1 MTNQQVGLARSK
13 RDDFV
18 SLKGIDYI
26 ELYVGNARQAA
37 HFYRTAFGFHPV
49 AYAGLE
55 TGERD
60 CASFVMEQGRIRII
74 LTSATSP
81 ESPVAEHLRL
91 HGEGIK
97 DIAFVVDDAAHAFA
111 VAVARGATPVMDP
124 SVFENQ
130 DGRLIKSTIGAC
142 GHTVHSFIQRDGLQN
157 ALLPWRRAI
166 PKSSPTL
173 STGLEAID
181 HIAISVEEG
190 ALDRWIA
197 FYKNVLDFHQ
207 THQEDVFTEY
217 SAMNSKVVQNDN
229 GSVKF
234 PFMEPARGRR
244 KSQIEE
250 YLEFNRG
257 PGAQHVAFLSNNIVE
272 TVRLL
277 RENSIEFLPS
287 PDTYYQMLEGRIG
300 QIAEDIDSL
309 RELNILVDRD
319 QWGYLLQIFSRPL
332 QSRPTLF
339 VEIIQRVGARG
350 FGSGNIRALFEAV
363 EREQAMRGN
372 LLI

>member
-1 MTNQQVGLARSK
+1 MTSQKDGLACSS

-18 SLKGIDYI
+18 SLKGFDHV
-26 ELYVGNARQAA
+26 ELYVGDARQAA
-37 HFYRTAFGFHPV
+37 HFYRTTFGFLPV

-60 CASFVMEQGRIRII
+60 RVSFVMEQGQIRLI
-74 LTSATSP
+74 LTSSISP
-81 ESPVAEHLRL
+81 ESPVAEHVLL
-91 HGEGIK
+91 HGDSVK
-97 DIAFVVDDAAHAFA
+97 DIAFEVDDAAHAFE
-111 VAVARGATPVMDP
+111 VAVKRGAAPVAAP

-130 DGRLIKSTIGAC
+130 DGHMIKSTIAAC
-142 GHTVHSFIQRDGLQN
+142 GHTVHSFIQRDGPQS
-157 ALLPWRRAI
+157 AFLPRYRPI
-166 PKSSPTL
+166 PKSPPAL

-181 HIAISVEEG
+181 HIAISVEKG
-190 ALDRWIA
+190 ALDRWID

-207 THQEDVFTEY
+207 SHQEDIFTEY

-229 GSVKF
+229 GGVKF
-234 PFMEPARGRR
+234 PIMEPALGRG

-257 PGAQHVAFLSNNIVE
+257 PGAQHVAFLSNDIVE

-277 RENSIEFLPS
+277 RENNIEFLSS
-287 PDTYYQMLEGRIG
+287 PDTYYQMLGDRIG
-300 QIAEDIDSL
+300 EIDESVDPL

-319 QWGYLLQIFSRPL
+319 QWGYLLQIFSKPL

-372 LLI
+372 LSS